1 MTVATK
7 AAGKRAGR
15 PENISDLS
23 AAAENEL
30 GKIKDIILG
39 ADRERLDRSLAGLV
53 NKLQQTIEALE
64 ARLTAEI
71 SAVGDAQ
78 AAAEKAYAKSLE
90 AERTTREKMTAK
102 IEAKLDKLDQ
112 AIKKVKSEGG
122 EDLKQI
128 KAMLATIEGDL
139 TDGHRDLTDRMDQG
153 FAELSENKTDA
164 ESLADLFA
172 DLAAQ
177 LRGNQNN

>member
-1 MTVATK
+1 MANK
-7 AAGKRAGR
+7 AAGKRAGH
-15 PENISDLS
+15 PDNISDLS
-23 AAAENEL
+23 AAAEDEL

-39 ADRERLDRSLAGLV
+39 ADRARLDHSLAGLE
-53 NKLQQTIEALE
+53 NKLQHTIEALE
-64 ARLTAEI
+64 ERLTAGI

-112 AIKKVKSEGG
+112 AIKKVKSEGSD
-122 EDLKQI
+122 DLKQI

-139 TDGHRDLTDRMDQG
+139 TDGQRDLADRMDRG
-153 FAELSENKTDA
+153 FAELSANKTDA
-164 ESLADLFA
+164 ESLADLYA
-172 DLAAQ
+172 HLASQ
-177 LRGNQNN
+177 LRGNQND

>member
-1 MTVATK
+1 MASK

-23 AAAENEL
+23 AAAEDEL

-39 ADRERLDRSLAGLV
+39 ADRERLDRSLAGL
-53 NKLQQTIEALE
+53 NDKLQQTIEALE
-64 ARLTAEI
+64 ARLTAGI

-90 AERTTREKMTAK
+90 AERTTREKMTGK
-102 IEAKLDKLDQ
+102 IEATLERLDQ
-112 AIKKVKSEGG
+112 AIRKVKSEGS

-139 TDGHRDLTDRMDQG
+139 TDGQRDLTDRMDRG
-153 FAELSENKTDA
+153 FDELSANKTDA

-177 LRGNQNN
+177 LRGNQKD

>member
-1 MTVATK
+1 MTVASK

-23 AAAENEL
+23 AAAEDEL

-39 ADRERLDRSLAGLV
+39 ADRERLDRSLAGL
-53 NKLQQTIEALE
+53 NDKLQQTIEALE
-64 ARLTAEI
+64 ARLTAGI

-90 AERTTREKMTAK
+90 AERTTREKMTGK
-102 IEAKLDKLDQ
+102 IEATLERLDQ
-112 AIKKVKSEGG
+112 AIRKVKSEGS

-139 TDGHRDLTDRMDQG
+139 TDGQRDLTDRMDRG
-153 FAELSENKTDA
+153 FDELSANKTDA

-177 LRGNQNN
+177 LRGNQKD

>member
-1 MTVATK
+1 
-7 AAGKRAGR
+7 
-15 PENISDLS
+15 
-23 AAAENEL
+23 
-30 GKIKDIILG
+30 
-39 ADRERLDRSLAGLV
+39 SLAGL
-53 NKLQQTIEALE
+53 NDKLQQTIEALE
-64 ARLTAEI
+64 ARLTAGI

-90 AERTTREKMTAK
+90 AERTTREKMTGK
-102 IEAKLDKLDQ
+102 IEATLERLDQ
-112 AIKKVKSEGG
+112 AIRKVKSEGS

-139 TDGHRDLTDRMDQG
+139 TDGQRDLTDRMDRG
-153 FAELSENKTDA
+153 FDELSANKTDA

-177 LRGNQNN
+177 LRGNQKD

>member
-1 MTVATK
+1 MATK

-15 PENISDLS
+15 PDNISDLS
-23 AAAENEL
+23 AAAEDEL

-39 ADRERLDRSLAGLV
+39 ADRARMDHSLAGLEK
-53 NKLQQTIEALE
+53 KLQQIIEALE

-78 AAAEKAYAKSLE
+78 AAAEKAFAKSLE
-90 AERTTREKMTAK
+90 AERTTREKTAAK
-102 IEAKLDKLDQ
+102 VEAKLDKLGE
-112 AIKKVKSEGG
+112 AIKKVKSEGN

-139 TDGHRDLTDRMDQG
+139 TDGQRDLTDRIDQG

-164 ESLADLFA
+164 EHLADLFA
-172 DLAAQ
+172 DLASQ

>member
-1 MTVATK
+1 MTVASK

-23 AAAENEL
+23 AAAEDEL

-39 ADRERLDRSLAGLV
+39 ADRERLDRSLAGL
-53 NKLQQTIEALE
+53 NDKLQQTIEALE
-64 ARLTAEI
+64 ARLTAGI

-90 AERTTREKMTAK
+90 AERTTREKMTGK
-102 IEAKLDKLDQ
+102 IEATLDKLDH
-112 AIKKVKSEGG
+112 AIKKVKSDGSD
-122 EDLKQI
+122 DLKQI

-139 TDGHRDLTDRMDQG
+139 TDGQRELTDRMDRG
-153 FAELSENKTDA
+153 FDELSANKTDA

-177 LRGNQNN
+177 LRGNQKN